1 MLTNLSTSLVSV
13 VYNLQLM
20 KLANENG
27 IAAYGVIM
35 YVSFIFMAIF
45 FGYAIGVT
53 PIIGYNYG
61 AGNKKQ
67 LHSLLKKSLVIT
79 AVTAI
84 TMTVLS
90 EVLALPIARIF
101 VGYDDTLCRMTRN
114 ELSRTF

>member
-1 MLTNLSTSLVSV
+1 MSV

-67 LHSLLKKSLVIT
+67 LHSLLKK
-79 AVTAI
+79 
-84 TMTVLS
+84 
-90 EVLALPIARIF
+90 AL
-101 VGYDDTLCRMTRN
+101 
-114 ELSRTF
+114 

>member
-1 MLTNLSTSLVSV
+1 
-13 VYNLQLM
+13 M

-61 AGNKKQ
+61 AGNKNSCTAC
-67 LHSLLKKSLVIT
+67 LKSLVIT

-101 VGYDDTLCRMTRN
+101 VGYDDTLCRMTQTGMM
-114 ELSRTF
+114 LSISFLFCGFNVFAQVSSQV